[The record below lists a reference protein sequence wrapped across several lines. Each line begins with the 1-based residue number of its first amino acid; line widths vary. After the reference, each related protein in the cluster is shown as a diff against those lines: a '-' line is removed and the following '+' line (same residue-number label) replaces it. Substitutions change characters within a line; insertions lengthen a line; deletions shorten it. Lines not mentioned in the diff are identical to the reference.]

1 MSTSPSAHRPTA
13 GAPRVVSD
21 LPTPAVLVDVDALEH
36 NLATMAARLPGALLR
51 PHVKAHKSTALAE
64 MQRRHGHRSFTCATV
79 REMIGMAHAGLGDD
93 LLLAN
98 EVLDVERLRSLA
110 ALQDQA
116 MVTVAV
122 DSDATIDAAAKA
134 GIRHVLID
142 VNIGLPRCGCQPRD
156 AGRLADFARSRGID
170 VRGVMGYEGHLM
182 VSDDRDAQRR
192 ETLSAMQVLRTAA
205 RDVGGVIVSA
215 GGTGN
220 HDVHAEHLHDTGVTE
235 VQAGSYALMDTYY
248 STLGLP
254 FRQALSILGTVV
266 STQEKWAVADVGL
279 KSLGMD
285 HGNPSIAGCKVW
297 FCSDEHITFATEKP
311 ESTEGGKASGGSAGS
326 NTVLERAPQPTV
338 GSRVRVIPAHVDP
351 TMAMHE
357 HMWLVRGDDVLDRW
371 PIDLRG
377 W

>member
-1 MSTSPSAHRPTA
+1 MSTVHELA
-13 GAPRVVSD
+13 
-21 LPTPAVLVDVDALEH
+21 TPAVLVDLDALEH

-79 REMIGMAHAGLGDD
+79 REMIGMAQAGLGDD

-98 EVLDVERLRSLA
+98 EVLDVERLRALA
-110 ALQDQA
+110 AMQDRA
-116 MVTVAV
+116 MITVAV
-122 DSDATIDAAAKA
+122 DSDDTVDAAARA
-134 GIRHVLID
+134 GIRNVLID
-142 VNIGLPRCGCQPRD
+142 VNIGLPRCGCAPSD
-156 AGRLADFARSRGID
+156 AGRLADVARARSLN

-182 VSDDRDAQRR
+182 VSDDRPAQRR
-192 ETLSAMQVLRTAA
+192 ETLSAMQVLRAA
-205 RDVGGVIVSA
+205 AGDVGGEVVSA

-220 HDVHAEHLHDTGVTE
+220 HDVHAEHLRDTGVTE

-254 FRQALSILGTVV
+254 FHQALSILGTVI
-266 STQEKWAVADVGL
+266 SSQEKWAVADVGL

-285 HGNPSIAGCKVW
+285 HGDPSIDGCKVW
-297 FCSDEHITFATEKP
+297 FCSDEHITFATEKL
-311 ESTEGGKASGGSAGS
+311 ESTAASASGDGASR
-326 NTVLERAPQPTV
+326 VRAAQPRV

-351 TMAMHE
+351 TMAMHD
-357 HMWLVRGDDVLDRW
+357 HLWIVRGDDVLDRW

>member
-1 MSTSPSAHRPTA
+1 MH
-13 GAPRVVSD
+13 D
-21 LPTPAVLVDVDALEH
+21 LPTPAVLVEIDALEH
-36 NLATMAARLPGALLR
+36 NLATMSARLPGARLR

-64 MQRRHGHRSFTCATV
+64 LQRRQGHRSFTCATV
-79 REMIGMAHAGLGDD
+79 REMIGMANAGLGDD

-98 EVLDVERLRSLA
+98 EVVDVARLRELA
-110 ALQDQA
+110 DVQDRA

-122 DSDATIDAAAKA
+122 DSDATIDAAAHS

-142 VNIGLPRCGCQPRD
+142 VNIGLPRCGCAPSD
-156 AGRLADFARSRGID
+156 AGRLAELARSRGLE

-182 VSDDRDAQRR
+182 VSDDRTAQQR
-192 ETLSAMQVLRTAA
+192 ETLAAMQVLRAA
-205 RDVGGVIVSA
+205 AADVGGDVVSA

-220 HDVHAEHLHDTGVTE
+220 HDVHAEYLRDTGVTE

-254 FRQALSILGTVV
+254 FRQALSILGTVI
-266 STQEKWAVADVGL
+266 SAHEKWVVADVGL

-297 FCSDEHITFATEKP
+297 FCSDEHITFATEKV
-311 ESTEGGKASGGSAGS
+311 EAAAHGVS
-326 NTVLERAPQPTV
+326 NVRAAQPQV

-351 TMAMHE
+351 TMAMHD
-357 HMWLVRGDDVLDRW
+357 HLWLVRGDEVLDRW

>member
-1 MSTSPSAHRPTA
+1 MRHKPTPNA
-13 GAPRVVSD
+13 SSVHELS
-21 LPTPAVLVDVDALEH
+21 TPAVVVDVDALEH
-36 NLATMAARLPGALLR
+36 NLSTMAAVLPGALLR

-64 MQRRHGHRSFTCATV
+64 MQRRHGHRHFTCATV
-79 REMIGMAHAGLGDD
+79 REMVGMARAGLGDD

-98 EVLDVERLRSLA
+98 EVVDDDRLRELA
-110 ALQDQA
+110 SLQDDA
-116 MVTVAV
+116 MITVAV
-122 DSDATIDAAAKA
+122 DSDATVDAAARA

-142 VNIGLPRCGCQPRD
+142 VNIGLPRCGCAPHD
-156 AGRLADFARSRGID
+156 AARLAQRARDRGMV

-182 VSDDRDAQRR
+182 VSDDRNAQRR
-192 ETLSAMQVLRTAA
+192 DTLAAMDVLRLAVNE
-205 RDVGGVIVSA
+205 VGGEIVSA

-220 HDVHAEHLHDTGVTE
+220 HDVHAVNRADTGVTE

-254 FRQALSILGTVV
+254 FRQAVSILGTVI
-266 STQEKWAVADVGL
+266 STQEKWVVADVGL

-285 HGNPSIAGCKVW
+285 HGNPSIAGHKVW
-297 FCSDEHITFATEKP
+297 FCSDEHLTFATEKP
-311 ESTEGGKASGGSAGS
+311 ADDSTR
-326 NTVLERAPQPTV
+326 VPQPIV

-351 TMAMHE
+351 TMAMHDSLY
-357 HMWLVRGDDVLDRW
+357 LVRGDDVLDRL

>member
-1 MSTSPSAHRPTA
+1 MTSTH
-13 GAPRVVSD
+13 D
-21 LPTPAVLVDVDALEH
+21 LPTPAVVVDIDALEH

-51 PHVKAHKSTALAE
+51 PHVKAHKSTALADL
-64 MQRRHGHRSFTCATV
+64 QRRYGHQHFTCATV

-98 EVLDVERLRSLA
+98 EVVDAERLRDLA
-110 ALQDQA
+110 ALQDRA
-116 MVTVAV
+116 MITIAV
-122 DSDATIDAAAKA
+122 DSDATVDAAARA

-142 VNIGLPRCGCQPRD
+142 VNIGLPRCGCAPSD
-156 AGRLADFARSRGID
+156 AGRLADAARGRGLV

-182 VSDDRDAQRR
+182 VSDDRASQRR
-192 ETLSAMQVLRTAA
+192 ETLSAMQVLNKAA
-205 RDVGGVIVSA
+205 LDVGGDVISA

-220 HDVHAEHLHDTGVTE
+220 HDVHAEHRADTGVTE

-254 FRQALSILGTVV
+254 FRQALSILGTVI
-266 STQEKWAVADVGL
+266 STHEKWVVADVGL

-297 FCSDEHITFATEKP
+297 FCSDEHITFATEKVDAAAH
-311 ESTEGGKASGGSAGS
+311 GVS
-326 NTVLERAPQPTV
+326 NVRAAQPQV

-351 TMAMHE
+351 TMAMHD
-357 HMWLVRGDDVLDRW
+357 HLWLVRGDEVLDRW

>member
-1 MSTSPSAHRPTA
+1 MRNLH
-13 GAPRVVSD
+13 D

-36 NLATMAARLPGALLR
+36 NLATMAARLPGTLLR

-64 MQRRHGHRSFTCATV
+64 MQRRHGHRTFTCATV
-79 REMIGMAHAGLGDD
+79 REMIGMARAGLGDD

-98 EVLDVERLRSLA
+98 EVVDGERLRELA
-110 ALQDQA
+110 NEQHHA
-116 MVTVAV
+116 MITVAV
-122 DSDATIDAAAKA
+122 DSDATIDAAARA
-134 GIRHVLID
+134 GIQHVLID
-142 VNIGLPRCGCQPRD
+142 VNIGLPRCGCAPHD
-156 AGRLADFARSRGID
+156 AGRLADFARSRGLV

-182 VSDDRDAQRR
+182 VSSDRVAQQRD
-192 ETLSAMQVLRTAA
+192 TLAAMQVLRAA
-205 RDVGGVIVSA
+205 ATQVGGEIISA

-220 HDVHAEHLHDTGVTE
+220 HDVHAEHRSATGVTE

-254 FRQALSILGTVV
+254 FHQALSILGTVI

-285 HGNPSIAGCKVW
+285 HGNPTVDGHKVW
-297 FCSDEHITFATEKP
+297 FCSDEHLTFATEKVD
-311 ESTEGGKASGGSAGS
+311 EAERGGAARDKTARGDVAKQAG
-326 NTVLERAPQPTV
+326 RAPQPAV
-338 GSRVRVIPAHVDP
+338 GSKVRVIPAHVDP
-351 TMAMHE
+351 TMAMHD
-357 HMWLVRGDDVLDRW
+357 HLWLVRGDEVLDRW